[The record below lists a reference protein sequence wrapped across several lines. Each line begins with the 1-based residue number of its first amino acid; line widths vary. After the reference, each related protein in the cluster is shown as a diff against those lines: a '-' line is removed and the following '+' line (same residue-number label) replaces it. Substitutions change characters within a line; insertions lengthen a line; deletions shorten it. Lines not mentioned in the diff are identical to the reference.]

1 VVDLKRTAGVVIGL
15 VTDLEDPD
23 GLGRVKVKFPWL
35 PAEPES
41 NWCRVS
47 TPLAGNGHGL
57 YFAPEVDS
65 EALVAFE
72 HGDFNCP
79 YIVGYLWSGE
89 TELPEAELSQR
100 LIKSVKGNSIL
111 LDDTDDAEGIT
122 ISDKHGNTIVMNKDG
137 IEIKGKTITILSEGE
152 LKAEGDPIQLN
163 P

>member
-1 VVDLKRTAGVVIGL
+1 VVDLKRTSGVVIAL
-15 VTDLEDPD
+15 VTGLEDPE
-23 GLGRVKVKFPWL
+23 GLGRIKVKFPWL

-41 NWCRVS
+41 TWCRVAS
-47 TPLAGNGHGL
+47 PLAGNGHGM
-57 YFAPEVDS
+57 YFAPELDS

-79 YIVGYLWSGE
+79 YIIGYLWSGE

-100 LIKSVKGNSIL
+100 LIQSVTGNSIL
-111 LDDTDDAEGIT
+111 LDDKEGAEGIT
-122 ISDKHGNTIVMNKDG
+122 ISDKHGNTIVMNEDG
-137 IEIKGKTITILSEGE
+137 IEIKAKKITLLSEGE